1 MAVAEAVADEIATNL
16 EEVAEVTRRIAGR
29 DVSFLFGGIALGA
42 PIGFYFG
49 YKWNKEKLKAEIYA
63 EMEAEIERIR
73 EMYNAREVARVTR
86 ADKPTVNEIIEERGY
101 SVNSNEEQERPLRA
115 PVPVSPAP
123 ALTPPT
129 EPKDKNANWNY
140 TLELQRRSPD
150 APYVIH
156 QDEFNNTETGYTQ
169 TTYTY
174 YALDDV
180 LVDTNERP
188 VAHADVVVGQE
199 NLKFGHGTDDLDV
212 VFVRNDKLELEMEI
226 CRVPRSYGEDVLGHD
241 KDETS

>member
-73 EMYNAREVARVTR
+73 EMYN
-86 ADKPTVNEIIEERGY
+86 
-101 SVNSNEEQERPLRA
+101 
-115 PVPVSPAP
+115 
-123 ALTPPT
+123 
-129 EPKDKNANWNY
+129 
-140 TLELQRRSPD
+140 